1 MLQAISHAP
10 FQMVIN
16 NPEVHDKPPEV
27 VQQYNREPVS
37 YKVEP
42 IQYDNQGN
50 LIQKKPSG
58 TLIDF
63 EVF

>member
-1 MLQAISHAP
+1 
-10 FQMVIN
+10 MVIN